1 MHYQY
6 QLFGF
11 SWYRRPSLWIGIGT
25 FHFGLVSIGTR
36 HFGLISAPFTLD
48 WYRRLSLW
56 IGQYRRPSLWIGI
69 GKTLHIGE
77 TLHFGSVSLYR
88 RNPSLW
94 IWYRLQPLDT
104 SIGLRYSR
112 RFVGSIS
119 KVQDAKSTCL
129 GFNFEGPGCRRTL
142 ISKVSGSPEF
152 S

>member
-104 SIGLRYSR
+104 RTTVLQTLRGLHFEGPRRQKYVSR
-112 RFVGSIS
+112 IQFRRSRMP
-119 KVQDAKSTCL
+119 KD
-129 GFNFEGPGCRRTL
+129 FNFEGFWL
-142 ISKVSGSPEF
+142 S
-152 S
+152 